1 MRVYLTHLGCRLNE
15 SEVEQLAWRFVSR
28 DHEIVANPDA
38 ADLCVVNSC
47 TVTGEAG
54 RKTRQL
60 IRRLGRLNPDAQ
72 IAVTGC
78 HATISPEDL
87 VHLPNVEWVV
97 HNERK
102 DALVDIVAG
111 AGARDRV
118 GQPLPIAP
126 GVLGRTRAFVKV
138 QDGCDN
144 GCSFCVTTVAR
155 GPGRSYPVSQ
165 IIAQVQRLVDVG
177 FREVVLTGVHLGS
190 YGRDH
195 GAKQAL
201 PRLVQTVLAETDVAR
216 LRLSSLEPWDIDP
229 SFFDLWTNDRLCRQ
243 LHLPLQSGS
252 DKILRLMRRR
262 THTDEFARLV
272 ASARERI
279 SDVALTTDV
288 IVGFPGENE
297 DDFARTYDLVEMLR
311 FARVHV
317 FPYSPRPDTPA
328 ARMAAQV
335 PKNLKTARSRSMRR
349 LGESLAREY
358 HSAFVGRTLP
368 VLWELG
374 SDDGVWTGLTDNY
387 LAVKTTTSTQLGN
400 RITPTKLV
408 KVNGCELQGL
418 VASVDLG

>member
-1 MRVYLTHLGCRLNE
+1 
-15 SEVEQLAWRFVSR
+15 
-28 DHEIVANPDA
+28 
-38 ADLCVVNSC
+38 
-47 TVTGEAG
+47 
-54 RKTRQL
+54 
-60 IRRLGRLNPDAQ
+60 
-72 IAVTGC
+72 
-78 HATISPEDL
+78 
-87 VHLPNVEWVV
+87 
-97 HNERK
+97 
-102 DALVDIVAG
+102 
-111 AGARDRV
+111 
-118 GQPLPIAP
+118 
-126 GVLGRTRAFVKV
+126 
-138 QDGCDN
+138 
-144 GCSFCVTTVAR
+144 
-155 GPGRSYPVSQ
+155 VSQ